1 MPPLPRSDE
10 LPVAVEMVRNSAVHR
25 VFWRSVRR
33 TSVPVVMQS
42 AAPLKRTN
50 SEPGA
55 AWPTASVTSVPVGNS
70 SRQRSS
76 TPTSRRH
83 VRVPLAPFGVL
94 NAWAEAF
101 DSTPSLQVGGSV
113 ALDAYNSALP
123 RDGGVTRDCSAL
135 FGSGN

>member
-1 MPPLPRSDE
+1 
-10 LPVAVEMVRNSAVHR
+10 MVRNSAVHR

-55 AWPTASVTSVPVGNS
+55 AWPSASV
-70 SRQRSS
+70 
-76 TPTSRRH
+76 
-83 VRVPLAPFGVL
+83 PLSPFGVL

-123 RDGGVTRDCSAL
+123 RDGGSDAGLLAPVW
-135 FGSGN
+135 FGQLRVSEIP